1 MTEHD
6 PRPTT
11 GTSASADPVPRQ
23 AVIGNG
29 VVWLATWTWRVLVVV
44 VGLVVLGLVIG
55 KAWSIVLPVVLALI
69 LTTVLLPPAAWMERR
84 WKLPAA
90 LASLI
95 AIIGA
100 LGIVALII
108 WFIAPSISSEV
119 NEIADSASEGLTQ
132 VEDWVSGSSNLQITQ
147 AQVDSLVQAAQDRL
161 QSSAATIASGVLI
174 GVSAITSALITF
186 VLTLVLSFFMLKDG
200 RRFLPWVRTLSGPRV
215 GGHLSEVGS
224 RAWQTLATFI
234 RTQALVGLIDAV
246 LIGLGL
252 VVVGVPLALPLAVLT
267 FFAAFAPII
276 GAVVVGLLAVLV
288 TLVTNGWVA
297 ALIIAG
303 VVLAVQQIE
312 GNVLL
317 PWLQGRTLHL
327 HASVVLLA
335 IVLGSTLFGVV
346 GAFLSVPAAAVG
358 AVVLRYV
365 NEEIMQ
371 RSGEV
376 AVDDPHE
383 AAQDSSEDETAE
395 VVAAD

>member
-1 MTEHD
+1 MTDH
-6 PRPTT
+6 
-11 GTSASADPVPRQ
+11 TSRQASATNAAEESLPRQ
-23 AVIGNG
+23 VVIGNG
-29 VVWLATWTWRVLVVV
+29 IVWLATWTWRMLVVA

-69 LTTVLLPPAAWMERR
+69 ITTVLLPPTTWMEKR
-84 WKLPAA
+84 WRLPAA

-95 AIIGA
+95 VLAGA
-100 LGIVALII
+100 LSIVALVI
-108 WFIAPSISSEV
+108 WFLAPSISSEV
-119 NEIADSASEGLTQ
+119 NEIASSASEGLTQ
-132 VEDWVSGSSNLQITQ
+132 VEAWVDGNSNLQVTQ
-147 AQVDSLVQAAQDRL
+147 AQVDSLVDAAQDRL
-161 QSSAATIASGVLI
+161 QSSAATIASGVLV

-200 RRFLPWVRTLSGPRV
+200 HRFLPWLRSLSGPQV
-215 GGHLSEVGS
+215 GNHLTEVGS
-224 RAWQTLATFI
+224 RAWQTLASFI

-246 LIGLGL
+246 MIGVAL
-252 VVVGVPLALPLAVLT
+252 VIVGVPLALPLAVLT

-303 VVLAVQQIE
+303 VVLAVQQLE

-335 IVLGSTLFGVV
+335 ITLGSTLFGVV

-371 RSGEV
+371 RSGEAPPSGPERSRTSDDVTGEV
-376 AVDDPHE
+376 AE
-383 AAQDSSEDETAE
+383 ADEL
-395 VVAAD
+395 

>member
-1 MTEHD
+1 MTEQD
-6 PRPTT
+6 TQPASDAAAPRP
-11 GTSASADPVPRQ
+11 
-23 AVIGNG
+23 AVIGSG
-29 VVWLATWTWRVLVVV
+29 VIWLATWTWRVLVVA

-84 WKLPAA
+84 WRLPAA
-90 LASLI
+90 LASLV
-95 AIIGA
+95 ALIGA
-100 LGIVALII
+100 LGIMALVV

-119 NEIADSASEGLTQ
+119 NEIAESASEGLTQ
-132 VEDWVSGSSNLQITQ
+132 VEDWVSGSSNLEITQ
-147 AQVDSLVQAAQDRL
+147 AQVDSMVNAAQDRL
-161 QSSAATIASGVLI
+161 QSSAATIASGVLV

-200 RRFLPWVRTLSGPRV
+200 RRFLPWVRSLSGPTV
-215 GGHLSEVGS
+215 GLHLSEVGS
-224 RAWQTLATFI
+224 RAWQTLSSFI

-252 VVVGVPLALPLAVLT
+252 IIVGVPLALPLAVLT

-317 PWLQGRTLHL
+317 PWLQGRTLNL

-346 GAFLSVPAAAVG
+346 GAFLSVPVAAVG

-376 AVDDPHE
+376 VADGPEDDPPE
-383 AAQDSSEDETAE
+383 NSVDETAE
-395 VVAAD
+395 VVDAD

>member
-1 MTEHD
+1 MTEQD
-6 PRPTT
+6 TQT
-11 GTSASADPVPRQ
+11 GSGAPVPRP
-23 AVIGNG
+23 AVIGG
-29 VVWLATWTWRVLVVV
+29 GLVWLATWTWRVLVVV
-44 VGLVVLGLVIG
+44 VGLVVLGLAIG
-55 KAWSIVLPVVLALI
+55 KAWSIVLPVLLALI
-69 LTTVLLPPAAWMERR
+69 LTTVLYPPAAWMERR

-95 AIIGA
+95 ALVGA
-100 LGIVALII
+100 LGIMAMVI

-132 VEDWVSGSSNLQITQ
+132 VEDWVSGNSNLQVTK
-147 AQVDSLVQAAQDRL
+147 AQVDSLVNSAQDRL
-161 QSSAATIASGVLI
+161 QSSATAIASGVLV
-174 GVSAITSALITF
+174 GVSAITTALITF

-200 RRFLPWVRTLSGPRV
+200 RRFLPWVRSLSGPTV
-215 GGHLSEVGS
+215 GVHLSEVGS
-224 RAWQTLATFI
+224 RAWHTLATFI

-252 VVVGVPLALPLAVLT
+252 VIVGVPLALPLAMMT

-317 PWLQGRTLHL
+317 PWLQGRTLNL

-358 AVVLRYV
+358 AVVLRYI

-371 RSGEV
+371 RAGEV
-376 AVDDPHE
+376 PPADPE
-383 AAQDSSEDETAE
+383 ESTDSVDETAE
-395 VVAAD
+395 VVEAD

>member
-1 MTEHD
+1 MTEQD
-6 PRPTT
+6 TRTV
-11 GTSASADPVPRQ
+11 SDAPVPRQ
-23 AVIGNG
+23 TVIGG
-29 VVWLATWTWRVLVVV
+29 GIVWLATWTWRVLVVA
-44 VGLVVLGLVIG
+44 VGLVLVGLLIG

-90 LASLI
+90 LAALV
-95 AIIGA
+95 AIVGA
-100 LGIVALII
+100 LGIMALVI

-119 NEIADSASEGLTQ
+119 TEIADSASEGLTQ
-132 VEDWVSGSSNLQITQ
+132 VEDWVSGSSTLQITQ
-147 AQVDSLVQAAQDRL
+147 AQVDALVEAGQDRL
-161 QSSAATIASGVLI
+161 QSSAATIASGVLV

-200 RRFLPWVRTLSGPRV
+200 RRFLPWVRSLSGPTV
-215 GGHLSEVGS
+215 GVHLSEVAS
-224 RAWQTLATFI
+224 RAWQTLASFI

-252 VVVGVPLALPLAVLT
+252 VIVGVPLALPLAVLT

-346 GAFLSVPAAAVG
+346 GAFLSVPAVAVA

-371 RSGEV
+371 RAGEV
-376 AVDDPHE
+376 RADEPEEVADDTAE
-383 AAQDSSEDETAE
+383 AAP
-395 VVAAD
+395 AD

>member
-6 PRPTT
+6 LRPK
-11 GTSASADPVPRQ
+11 SATPASEAPAPRQ
-23 AVIGNG
+23 AVIGSG
-29 VVWLATWTWRVLVVV
+29 VTWLATWTWRVLVVA
-44 VGLVVLGLVIG
+44 VGLIVLGLAIG

-69 LTTVLLPPAAWMERR
+69 LTTVLHPPALWMEKR
-84 WKLPAA
+84 WRLPAA
-90 LASLI
+90 VASLV
-95 AIIGA
+95 ALVGA
-100 LGIVALII
+100 LGIMAMVI

-119 NEIADSASEGLTQ
+119 TEIADSASEGLTQ
-132 VEDWVSGSSNLQITQ
+132 VEDWVSGNSNLDVTQ
-147 AQVDSLVQAAQDRL
+147 AQVDALVNSAQDRL
-161 QSSAATIASGVLI
+161 ESSATAIASGVLV

-200 RRFLPWVRTLSGPRV
+200 RRFLPWVRSLSGPTV
-215 GGHLSEVGS
+215 GVHLAEVGS
-224 RAWQTLATFI
+224 RAWHTLANFV
-234 RTQALVGLIDAV
+234 RTQALVGLIDAL

-276 GAVVVGLLAVLV
+276 GAVVVGILAVLV

-303 VVLAVQQIE
+303 VVLAVQQLE

-317 PWLQGRTLHL
+317 PWLQGRTLNL

-346 GAFLSVPAAAVG
+346 GAFLSVPAAAIG

-371 RSGEV
+371 RAGEV
-376 AVDDPHE
+376 PPADLE
-383 AAQDSSEDETAE
+383 ETEDSTDETAQ
-395 VVAAD
+395 VAPAD

>member
-1 MTEHD
+1 MTDHES
-6 PRPTT
+6 RPP
-11 GTSASADPVPRQ
+11 APRQ
-23 AVIGNG
+23 AVIGSG
-29 VVWLATWTWRVLVVV
+29 VIWLATWTWRVLVVA

-55 KAWSIVLPVVLALI
+55 KTWSIVLPVVLALI
-69 LTTVLLPPAAWMERR
+69 VTTVLLPPAAWLERR

-90 LASLI
+90 LASLL
-95 AIIGA
+95 ALVGA
-100 LGIVALII
+100 LGIMALVI

-119 NEIADSASEGLTQ
+119 TEIADSASEGLAQ
-132 VEDWVSGSSNLQITQ
+132 VEDWVSGSSTLEITQ
-147 AQVDSLVQAAQDRL
+147 AQVDALVAAAQDRL
-161 QSSAATIASGVLI
+161 QASAATIASGVLI
-174 GVSAITSALITF
+174 GVSAITSALVTF

-200 RRFLPWVRTLSGPRV
+200 RRFLPWVRSLSGPSV
-215 GGHLSEVGS
+215 GVHLSEVGS
-224 RAWQTLATFI
+224 RAWDTLASFI
-234 RTQALVGLIDAV
+234 RTQALVGLIDAM

-303 VVLAVQQIE
+303 VVLAVQQLE

-346 GAFLSVPAAAVG
+346 GAFLSVPAVAVG

-371 RSGEV
+371 RSGETGPEEREQPGGPADESAHV
-376 AVDDPHE
+376 A
-383 AAQDSSEDETAE
+383 S
-395 VVAAD
+395 AD

>member
-1 MTEHD
+1 MTEQD
-6 PRPTT
+6 IQNPGRGPAPRP
-11 GTSASADPVPRQ
+11 
-23 AVIGNG
+23 AVIGG
-29 VVWLATWTWRVLVVV
+29 GLVWLATWTWRVLVVA
-44 VGLVVLGLVIG
+44 VGLVALGLVVG

-69 LTTVLLPPAAWMERR
+69 LTTVLLPPAAWMEKR
-84 WKLPAA
+84 WRLPSA

-95 AIIGA
+95 ALVGA
-100 LGIVALII
+100 LGIMALVI

-119 NEIADSASEGLTQ
+119 NEIAESASEGLTQ
-132 VEDWVSGSSNLQITQ
+132 VEDWVSGSSNLEITQ
-147 AQVDSLVQAAQDRL
+147 AQVDSLVNAAQDRL
-161 QSSAATIASGVLI
+161 QSSATAIASGVLI

-200 RRFLPWVRTLSGPRV
+200 RRFLPWVRSLSGPTV
-215 GGHLSEVGS
+215 GVHLSEVGS
-224 RAWQTLATFI
+224 RAWQTLASFI
-234 RTQALVGLIDAV
+234 RTQALVGLIDAM

-252 VVVGVPLALPLAVLT
+252 VIVGVPLALPLAVLT

-297 ALIIAG
+297 ALVIAG

-317 PWLQGRTLHL
+317 PWLQGRTLNL

-371 RSGEV
+371 RAGEV
-376 AVDDPHE
+376 PPVDPE
-383 AAQDSSEDETAE
+383 KSTGTVDETAE
-395 VVAAD
+395 VVEAD